1 MPPAGAPVSSHD
13 IDGIVTRVFGLIPQ
27 TGTGRDE
34 LDDYLRSVVRDS
46 DLRSQMDHIV
56 SIRVIE

>member
-1 MPPAGAPVSSHD
+1 MPPAGVPVSSHD
-13 IDGIVTRVFGLIPQ
+13 IDGIVTRVFGLTPQ

-34 LDDYLRSVVRDS
+34 LDDYLRSVVLDS
-46 DLRSQMDHIV
+46 DLRSQMDRIA

>member
-1 MPPAGAPVSSHD
+1 M
-13 IDGIVTRVFGLIPQ
+13 FGLTPQ

-46 DLRSQMDHIV
+46 DLRSQMDRIA

>member
-1 MPPAGAPVSSHD
+1 M
-13 IDGIVTRVFGLIPQ
+13 FGLTPQ

-34 LDDYLRSVVRDS
+34 LDDYLRSVVLDS
-46 DLRSQMDHIV
+46 DLRSQMDRIA